1 MKDSGIEWIGK
12 IPKGWEVKKIK
23 YWASHKA
30 HKTEFNSESLTVALE
45 NIESWTGR
53 YIALEENKIFDGDM
67 NTFNSGDIL
76 FGKLRPYLA
85 KVYKTTC
92 E

>member
-53 YIALEENKIFDGDM
+53 YITLEENKIFDGDM